1 MSQVL
6 VEEIIIPTTKEKFF
20 LEYITLKKPVL
31 DAILSKIN
39 KRKITL
45 NNIPLKIYAYL
56 LYSNDINGHLS
67 DSSKWN
73 KVFGRDTK
81 KTICN
86 MLDLKEHQLNNY
98 FSMLRKMR
106 ILNGRTINKPF
117 IIYSADTQLLS
128 FRFNLNGHEE
138 QVD

>member
-45 NNIPLKIYAYL
+45 TDIPLKIYAYL

-117 IIYSADTQLLS
+117 IVYSADTQLLS
-128 FRFNLNGHEE
+128 FRFNINGHEK
-138 QVD
+138 